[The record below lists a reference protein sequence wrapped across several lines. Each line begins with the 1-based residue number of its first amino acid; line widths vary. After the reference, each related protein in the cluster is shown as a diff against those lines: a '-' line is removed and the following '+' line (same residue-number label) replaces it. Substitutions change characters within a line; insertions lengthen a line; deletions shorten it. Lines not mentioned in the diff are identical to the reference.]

1 MGPGPLLRST
11 ARFVPRAR
19 SSFRRLASLV
29 LLAAL
34 VVLSNLAFAQ
44 SAPNFAGDY
53 AGMLGPLHVKLH
65 LTKAA
70 DGTFSCAV
78 DSPDQ
83 NMVGLACADVHVNGQ
98 SLSYT
103 VPTVQGT
110 YTGLLSSDGA
120 SLTGVWSQ
128 GTPTPLTL
136 TRVTA
141 ATAAGAA
148 AASAPA
154 APTPNAEVKW
164 DDYTY
169 KFDRSGLM
177 AQVFE
182 GGKVVGTILNMNG
195 QQRILPLPGTDSAK
209 MTKSFE
215 DYQAFSARSHAGSTS
230 AAATTPAPNAAT
242 TTAATTPSTS
252 TFTPPASRGS
262 FQVTASPTPEADIRI
277 DQATHTITVPRPD
290 GITIT
295 FVGEDVKIAGFR
307 KLNYIVRHQKGST
320 GRFLEHSLGHADSA
334 GGSLSG
340 GGEEFLLDGGGLI
353 YDSGMGT
360 NADMQV
366 NSPVLTAK
374 QLSQIAVAAVADV
387 RQVPGHEN
395 FAPPGYNTLKEISQ
409 YRLRSDGSR

>member
-1 MGPGPLLRST
+1 MGPGPLLHPSAVLVRKPQFLTHRIATST
-11 ARFVPRAR
+11 V
-19 SSFRRLASLV
+19 
-29 LLAAL
+29 LAA
-34 VVLSNLAFAQ
+34 VVMMSCVALAQAK
-44 SAPNFAGDY
+44 PDFAGEY

-65 LTKAA
+65 LMAA
-70 DGTFSCAV
+70 SGGAFTCTV

-110 YTGLLSSDGA
+110 YTGLLSGDGL

-136 TRVTA
+136 NRVTA
-141 ATAAGAA
+141 TT
-148 AASAPA
+148 AASAAPIA
-154 APTPNAEVKW
+154 PTAPTPNAVVKW

-169 KFDRSGLM
+169 KFDRSGTM

-182 GGKVVGTILNMNG
+182 GGKVVGTILNLNG
-195 QQRILPLPGTDSAK
+195 QQRILPLPGTDATK
-209 MTKSFE
+209 ITKSFE
-215 DYQAFSARSHAGSTS
+215 DYQAFSARSHGGDTTV
-230 AAATTPAPNAAT
+230 AAAPAPPAPATTPAAAT
-242 TTAATTPSTS
+242 YM
-252 TFTPPASRGS
+252 PPASRGS
-262 FQVTASPTPEADIRI
+262 YQVTASPTPAANIRI
-277 DQATHTITVPRPD
+277 DEATHTITVPRPD
-290 GITIT
+290 GITVT

-307 KLNYIVRHQKGST
+307 RLNYIVRHQKGST
-320 GRFLEHSLGHADSA
+320 GRFLERNLGHPDSA

>member
-1 MGPGPLLRST
+1 MGPGPLLRSS
-11 ARFVPRAR
+11 ARFALQAVTSPRRIAA
-19 SSFRRLASLV
+19 LA
-29 LLAAL
+29 LLAATA
-34 VVLSNLAFAQ
+34 VVTNLAFAQ
-44 SAPNFAGDY
+44 ATANFPGEY
-53 AGMLGPLHVKLH
+53 AGMLGPLRVKLH
-65 LTKAA
+65 LTAA
-70 DGTFSCAV
+70 HDGTLTCTV

-83 NMVGLACADVHVNGQ
+83 NMVGVPCADVHVNGQ
-98 SLSYT
+98 SLSFT
-103 VPTVQGT
+103 VPTVGGT
-110 YTGLLSSDGA
+110 CTGLLSGDGS

-128 GTPTPLTL
+128 GGSPTPLTL
-136 TRVTA
+136 NRVTA
-141 ATAAGAA
+141 ATAASVAP
-148 AASAPA
+148 SAPA
-154 APTPNAEVKW
+154 VPTPNAVVKW

-169 KFDRSGLM
+169 KFDLSGTM

-182 GGKVVGTILNMNG
+182 GGRVVGTILTMNG
-195 QQRILPLPGTDSAK
+195 QQRILPVPGTDATK

-215 DYQAFSARSHAGSTS
+215 DYQAFNARSHGGGES
-230 AAATTPAPNAAT
+230 AMVAPPPSPPATNATTPAAA
-242 TTAATTPSTS
+242 AYTPSA
-252 TFTPPASRGS
+252 PRGS
-262 FQVTASPTPEADIRI
+262 YQVTASPTPVADIRI
-277 DQATHTITVPRPD
+277 DEATHTITVPRPD

-295 FVGEDVKIAGFR
+295 FVGNDVKIAGFR

-320 GRFLEHSLGHADSA
+320 GRFLERSLGHADAA

-395 FAPPGYNTLKEISQ
+395 FSPPGYSTLKEISQ